1 MGLFGFF
8 VAIVAVLAG
17 SSKKSNNTKKAT
29 TTAQNDKSNSN
40 TTKSP
45 VTAEPVPVQPAEP
58 PAPVFVPQPAELL
71 NASIAKVQTS
81 AERLKST
88 LGVTQIGAADL
99 NVVAA
104 LPTAPA
110 VANALKTT
118 LKTDPRNN
126 ASVLQDFTG
135 IDNVDDIFSAIENT
149 DKSIAGLYG
158 QIQKDKRDI
167 LGQIENG
174 YPDILKN
181 VIESVSYEA
190 TNVIND
196 ILKANINIKDEDFR
210 KITALISLG
219 KVSDA
224 ADLLVNIS
232 DLSKDEITVE
242 LAKIRAKASAFLNEQ
257 GPTTT
262 PKQIG
267 TKVEEWSEAN
277 TTDRYVFEYV
287 ETEEELELEL
297 KSIKREITEVVVHW
311 TYTANDINIGAEEL
325 HDMWKSQRSVGIPF
339 HYIIRRDGRLQRG
352 RPIEELFPENE
363 VQNNHHLNSIHIA
376 FVAGYNAPFGTPNIE
391 TMASPDS
398 ILSIQHES
406 LDHFIHMFYRAFP
419 GGQVLGHNDIDRDE
433 IDPGYDVKAYVE
445 THFGRRNIFDDTFTQ
460 QPFSIAQLIT
470 KKVNNG

>member
-1 MGLFGFF
+1 MPLFGFF
-8 VAIVAVLAG
+8 IAIVAILA
-17 SSKKSNNTKKAT
+17 SSSGKSNNTTQAT
-29 TTAQNDKSNSN
+29 TKAQNDRSNSN

-45 VTAEPVPVQPAEP
+45 DTNEPTPVIPEEP

-71 NASIAKVQTS
+71 NASVAKVQTS

-88 LGVTQIGAADL
+88 LGVTQINAADL

-110 VANALKTT
+110 VASALKIS

-135 IDNVDDIFSAIENT
+135 IENVNDIFSAIENT
-149 DKSIAGLYG
+149 DKSVAGLYS
-158 QIQKDKRDI
+158 QIQKDKRNV
-167 LGQIENG
+167 LRQIENG

-196 ILKANINIKDEDFR
+196 ILKENVNLKDEDFR
-210 KITALISLG
+210 KITALLSLG
-219 KVSDA
+219 KISEA
-224 ADLLVNIS
+224 ADLLVSVS
-232 DLSKDEITVE
+232 DLTKDEITKE
-242 LAKIRAKASAFLNEQ
+242 LSKIRAKVSVILNEQ

-267 TKVEEWSEAN
+267 TKVDEWSEAD
-277 TTDRYVFEYV
+277 TSDRYVFEYV

-297 KSIKREITEVVVHW
+297 KSIKREVTEVVVHW

-325 HDMWKSQRSVGIPF
+325 QDMWKSQKSIGIPF

-363 VQNNHHLNSIHIA
+363 MQNNHHINSIHIA

-391 TMASPDS
+391 NMVSPDS

-406 LDHFIHMFYRAFP
+406 LDHFMHMFYRAFP
-419 GGQVLGHNDIDRDE
+419 GGQVLGHNDIDRNE
-433 IDPGYDVKAYVE
+433 VDPGYDVKAYVE
-445 THFGRRNIFDDTFTQ
+445 TNFGRKNIFDDTFTQ